1 MVSERNGY
9 RDAGWAIW
17 DRDAYTRDVS
27 NARCHP
33 DRRSLVETLEKLWDV
48 ARGTSVPR
56 EVDIPDETLVDGL
69 DRAVTL
75 WPDHIAIDFLG
86 KTTTY
91 AQLAVEVSRAA
102 GLLHDRGVRKGDR
115 VAISLPNCTT
125 HIVTFNAVL
134 RLGAIVVSIN
144 PTLAAHGI
152 ASQLT
157 DSGATVFIAW
167 DKTLERLVA
176 DEGVPSYASFPV
188 DLSAD
193 LPWLKRLALR
203 LPVSKARTLRGQMT
217 TAAFPKRP
225 RWHTIVAD
233 AKPLGSRSDRSEMG
247 SADVEGPVPEDV
259 AAFLYT
265 GGTTGTPKAAMLTH
279 RNIVANTVQSAA
291 WTGAQ
296 PATEVIYGVLP
307 FFHAFGMML
316 GLSYP
321 VRIGATLVVFPQFT
335 ADLFLAAQK
344 RRPGTFLPAVPPML
358 DRICDAVERKGAD
371 ITSFTVALS
380 GSMAL
385 SAKTAARWE
394 RLTGGLVI
402 EGYGLTETSPVVVG
416 NPLTAARRPGTLG
429 IPYPSTE
436 IRVVNPDDP
445 SQDVEQ
451 GESGELLI
459 KGPQVF
465 SGYWNLPDETA
476 AQFLPG
482 GWLRTGDVVKIG
494 EDGFVVLVDRIKELI
509 VSGGFKVYPS
519 QVEDRLRL
527 MPGVS
532 DVVLVGLPHGDV
544 GETVIAAIV
553 MEEDHE
559 AVSLEAVREW
569 CSESFAKY
577 ALPRKVVILSELPRS
592 QIGKVLRR
600 SVRTDLM
607 RETP

>member
-1 MVSERNGY
+1 MDSL
-9 RDAGWAIW
+9 DAQW
-17 DRDAYTRDVS
+17 DA
-27 NARCHP
+27 ARAP
-33 DRRSLVETLEKLWDV
+33 F
-48 ARGTSVPR
+48 VPR
-56 EVDIPDETLVDGL
+56 EIDVPHETLVDGL
-69 DRAVTL
+69 DRAAAS
-75 WPDHIAIDFLG
+75 WPAHIAIDFMG
-86 KTTTY
+86 ATTTY
-91 AQLAVEVSRAA
+91 SRLAADVARAA
-102 GLLHDRGVRKGDR
+102 GLLYDRGVRKGDR
-115 VAISLPNCTT
+115 VAIALPNCTT

-144 PTLAAHGI
+144 PTLAAQGI
-152 ASQLT
+152 VSQLA

-167 DKTLERLVA
+167 DKTLERVVA
-176 DEGVPSYASFPV
+176 EEGVPSYVSFPV

-193 LPWLKRLALR
+193 LPALKRLALR
-203 LPVSKARTLRGQMT
+203 LPLSKARALRAQLT
-217 TAAFPKRP
+217 STAFPERP
-225 RWHTIVAD
+225 RWDRVVAN
-233 AKPLGSRSDRSEMG
+233 AQTLRS
-247 SADVEGPVPEDV
+247 DVEGPSPEDI

-335 ADLFLAAQK
+335 ADSFLAAQK

-358 DRICDAVERKGAD
+358 DRIADAAEKKGAD
-371 ITSFTVALS
+371 ITSFSVALS

-385 SAKTAARWE
+385 SNKTAQRWE
-394 RLTGGLVI
+394 RVTGGLVI
-402 EGYGLTETSPVVVG
+402 EGYGLTETSPVAVG

-436 IRVVNPDDP
+436 IRVVNPDEP
-445 SQDVEQ
+445 SQDVER

-459 KGPQVF
+459 RGPQVF
-465 SGYWNLPDETA
+465 AGYWNRPEETA
-476 AQFLPG
+476 LQFLPG
-482 GWLRTGDVVKIG
+482 GWLRTGDVVQIG
-494 EDGFVVLVDRIKELI
+494 DDGFVVLVDRIKELI

-519 QVEDRLRL
+519 QVEEHLRR

-532 DVVLVGLPHGDV
+532 DVAIVGLPHSDL
-544 GETVIAAIV
+544 GETVFAAIV
-553 MEEDHE
+553 MEDDHG
-559 AVSLEAVREW
+559 AVGLEAVREW
-569 CSESFAKY
+569 CSERFAKY
-577 ALPRKVVILSELPRS
+577 ALPRGVVILNELPRS

-600 SVRTDLM
+600 VVRLDLM
-607 RETP
+607 RQTP

>member
-1 MVSERNGY
+1 VDNLESL
-9 RDAGWAIW
+9 WA
-17 DRDAYTRDVS
+17 
-27 NARCHP
+27 
-33 DRRSLVETLEKLWDV
+33 V
-48 ARGTSVPR
+48 ARGPSVPR
-56 EVDIPDETLVDGL
+56 EVDIPHETLVEGL
-69 DRAVTL
+69 DRAAAS

-86 KTTTY
+86 ATTTY
-91 AQLAVEVSRAA
+91 AQLAADVSRAA
-102 GLLHDRGVRKGDR
+102 GLLRDRGVRKGDR
-115 VAISLPNCTT
+115 VAIALPNCTT

-152 ASQLT
+152 ASQLA
-157 DSGATVFIAW
+157 DSGATIFIAW

-193 LPWLKRLALR
+193 LPPLKRLALR
-203 LPVSKARTLRGQMT
+203 LPVSKARTLRAQMT
-217 TAAFPKRP
+217 TNAFPNRP

-233 AKPLGSRSDRSEMG
+233 AKPLES
-247 SADVEGPVPEDV
+247 DVEGPAPEDV

-265 GGTTGTPKAAMLTH
+265 GGTTGTPKAAMLSH

-316 GLSYP
+316 GFSYP

-358 DRICDAVERKGAD
+358 DRICDAAESKGAD

-416 NPLTAARRPGTLG
+416 NPLTSARRPGTLG

-445 SQDVEQ
+445 SEEVEQ

-465 SGYWNLPDETA
+465 SGYWNLPEETESL
-476 AQFLPG
+476 FVPG
-482 GWLRTGDVVKIG
+482 GWLRTGDVVQIG
-494 EDGFVVLVDRIKELI
+494 DDGFVVLVDRIKELI

-532 DVVLVGLPHGDV
+532 DVVIVGLPHGDL

-553 MEEDHE
+553 MEKDHE

-569 CSESFAKY
+569 CAESFAKY

-600 SVRTDLM
+600 SVRMDLM

>member
-1 MVSERNGY
+1 MDNLESL
-9 RDAGWAIW
+9 WA
-17 DRDAYTRDVS
+17 
-27 NARCHP
+27 
-33 DRRSLVETLEKLWDV
+33 V
-48 ARGTSVPR
+48 ARGPSVPR
-56 EVDIPDETLVDGL
+56 EVDIPHETLVEGL
-69 DRAVTL
+69 DRAAAS

-86 KTTTY
+86 ATTTY
-91 AQLAVEVSRAA
+91 AQLAADVSRAA
-102 GLLHDRGVRKGDR
+102 GLLRDRGVRKGDR
-115 VAISLPNCTT
+115 VAIALPNCTT

-152 ASQLT
+152 ASQLA
-157 DSGATVFIAW
+157 DSGATIFIAW

-193 LPWLKRLALR
+193 LPPLKRLALR
-203 LPVSKARTLRGQMT
+203 LPVSKARTLRAQMT
-217 TAAFPKRP
+217 TNAFPNRP

-233 AKPLGSRSDRSEMG
+233 AKPLES
-247 SADVEGPVPEDV
+247 DVEGPAPEDV

-265 GGTTGTPKAAMLTH
+265 GGTTGTPKAAMLSH

-316 GLSYP
+316 GFSYP

-358 DRICDAVERKGAD
+358 DRICDAAESKGAD

-416 NPLTAARRPGTLG
+416 NPLTSARRPGTLG

-445 SQDVEQ
+445 SEEVEQ

-465 SGYWNLPDETA
+465 SGYWNLPEETESL
-476 AQFLPG
+476 FVPG
-482 GWLRTGDVVKIG
+482 GWLRTGDVVQIG
-494 EDGFVVLVDRIKELI
+494 DDGFVVLVDRIKELI

-532 DVVLVGLPHGDV
+532 DVVIVGLPHGDL

-553 MEEDHE
+553 MEKDHE
-559 AVSLEAVREW
+559 AVSLEAAREW
-569 CSESFAKY
+569 CAESFAKY

-600 SVRTDLM
+600 SVRMDLM

>member
-1 MVSERNGY
+1 MNTLASLWDAARPSSVP
-9 RDAGWAIW
+9 RDIE
-17 DRDAYTRDVS
+17 VP
-27 NARCHP
+27 HE
-33 DRRSLVETLEKLWDV
+33 SLVE
-48 ARGTSVPR
+48 
-56 EVDIPDETLVDGL
+56 GL
-69 DRAVTL
+69 DRAAAS

-86 KTTTY
+86 ATTTY
-91 AQLAVEVSRAA
+91 AQLAKDVSRAA
-102 GLLHDRGVRKGDR
+102 GFLYERGVRKGDR
-115 VAISLPNCTT
+115 VAIALPNCTT

-144 PTLAAHGI
+144 PTLAAQGI
-152 ASQLT
+152 SSQLE

-167 DKTLERLVA
+167 DKTLERVVA
-176 DEGVPSYASFPV
+176 EEGVPSYASFPV

-193 LPWLKRLALR
+193 LPATKRLALR

-217 TAAFPKRP
+217 TTALSDRP
-225 RWHTIVAD
+225 RWHRIVAD
-233 AKPLGSRSDRSEMG
+233 ATPLD
-247 SADVEGPVPEDV
+247 ATVEGPAPEDI

-265 GGTTGTPKAAMLTH
+265 GGTTGTPKAAMLSH

-291 WTGAQ
+291 WTAAT
-296 PATEVIYGVLP
+296 PATEVIYGILP

-335 ADLFLAAQK
+335 PDLFLAAQK

-358 DRICDAVERKGAD
+358 DRIAEAAESKGAD

-402 EGYGLTETSPVVVG
+402 EGYGLTETSPVAVG
-416 NPLTAARRPGTLG
+416 NPLTSARRPGTLG

-436 IRVVNPDDP
+436 IRVVDQEDP
-445 SQDVEQ
+445 SRDVPR

-459 KGPQVF
+459 RGPQVF
-465 SGYWNLPDETA
+465 SGYWNLPEETE
-476 AQFLPG
+476 AQFLPD
-482 GWLRTGDVVKIG
+482 GWLRTGDVVQIG
-494 EDGFVVLVDRIKELI
+494 DDGFVVLVDRIKELI

-519 QVEDRLRL
+519 QVEEHVRR

-532 DVVLVGLPHGDV
+532 DVAIVGLPHGEL
-544 GETVIAAIV
+544 GESVFAAIV
-553 MEEDHE
+553 MEDDHE
-559 AVSLEAVREW
+559 EVGLEAVRAW
-569 CSESFAKY
+569 CAERFGKY
-577 ALPRKVVILSELPRS
+577 ALPRGVVIMQVLPRS
-592 QIGKVLRR
+592 QLGKVLRR
-600 SVRTDLM
+600 VVRLDLM
-607 RETP
+607 HQAP

>member
-1 MVSERNGY
+1 MDN
-9 RDAGWAIW
+9 
-17 DRDAYTRDVS
+17 
-27 NARCHP
+27 
-33 DRRSLVETLEKLWDV
+33 LESLWDA
-48 ARGTSVPR
+48 ARGPSVPR
-56 EVDIPDETLVDGL
+56 EVDIPHETLVDGL
-69 DRAVTL
+69 DRAAAS
-75 WPDHIAIDFLG
+75 WPNHIAIDFMG
-86 KTTTY
+86 ATTTY
-91 AQLAVEVSRAA
+91 AQLATEVSRAA

-152 ASQLT
+152 STQLA

-167 DKTLERLVA
+167 DKTLEKVVA
-176 DEGVPSYASFPV
+176 EENVPSYASFPV

-193 LPWLKRLALR
+193 LPAIKRLALR
-203 LPVSKARTLRGQMT
+203 LPVAKARTLRGQMT
-217 TAAFPKRP
+217 TTAFPDRP
-225 RWHTIVAD
+225 RWHRMVAD
-233 AKPLGSRSDRSEMG
+233 AKLLDP
-247 SADVEGPVPEDV
+247 DVERPAPDDV
-259 AAFLYT
+259 ALFIYT

-291 WTGAQ
+291 WTGAK

-344 RRPGTFLPAVPPML
+344 RRPGTFLPAVPAML
-358 DRICDAVERKGAD
+358 DRIADAVERSGAD
-371 ITSFTVALS
+371 ITSFAVALS

-385 SAKTAARWE
+385 SAKTAERWE
-394 RLTGGLVI
+394 RLTEGLVI
-402 EGYGLTETSPVVVG
+402 EGYGLTETSPVAVG
-416 NPLTAARRPGTLG
+416 NPLTSARTPGTLG

-436 IRVVNPDDP
+436 IRVVNPEDP
-445 SQDVEQ
+445 SQEVAQ

-459 KGPQVF
+459 RGPQVF
-465 SGYWNLPDETA
+465 AGYWNLQEETES
-476 AQFLPG
+476 QFLPG
-482 GWLRTGDVVKIG
+482 GWLRTGDVVQIG
-494 EDGFVVLVDRIKELI
+494 DDGFVVLVDRIKELI

-519 QVEDRLRL
+519 QVEEHLRS

-532 DVVLVGLPHGDV
+532 DVAVVGLPHGDL
-544 GETVIAAIV
+544 GETVVAAIV
-553 MEEDHE
+553 MDENHG

-569 CSESFAKY
+569 CSQSFAKY
-577 ALPRKVVILSELPRS
+577 ALPRRVVILPELPRS

-600 SVRTDLM
+600 VVRLNLM
-607 RETP
+607 SPAP

>member
-1 MVSERNGY
+1 M
-9 RDAGWAIW
+9 D
-17 DRDAYTRDVS
+17 
-27 NARCHP
+27 
-33 DRRSLVETLEKLWDV
+33 TLQKLWEA
-48 ARGTSVPR
+48 ARAPSVPR
-56 EVDIPDETLVDGL
+56 EVDIPYETLVDGL
-69 DRAVTL
+69 DRAAAS

-86 KTTTY
+86 ATTTY
-91 AQLAVEVSRAA
+91 AQLAADVARAA
-102 GLLHDRGVRKGDR
+102 GLLHERGVRKGDR
-115 VAISLPNCTT
+115 VAIALPNCTT

-152 ASQLT
+152 ASQLA

-167 DKTLERLVA
+167 DKTLERVVA
-176 DEGVPSYASFPV
+176 EEGVPSYATFPV

-193 LPWLKRLALR
+193 LPTFKRLALH
-203 LPVSKARTLRGQMT
+203 LPVKKARTLRGQMT
-217 TAAFPKRP
+217 TTAFPGRP
-225 RWHTIVAD
+225 RWHTIVAN
-233 AKPLGSRSDRSEMG
+233 AKPLSS
-247 SADVEGPVPEDV
+247 DVECPSPEDV

-358 DRICDAVERKGAD
+358 DRIADAAESKGAD
-371 ITSFTVALS
+371 LTSFSVALS

-402 EGYGLTETSPVVVG
+402 EGYGLTETSPVAVG
-416 NPLTAARRPGTLG
+416 NPLTGARRPGTLG
-429 IPYPSTE
+429 IPYPSTQ
-436 IRVVNPDDP
+436 IRVVDPEDP
-445 SQDVEQ
+445 SQDVEP

-465 SGYWNLPDETA
+465 SGYWNLPEETA
-476 AQFLPG
+476 AQLLPG
-482 GWLRTGDVVKIG
+482 GWLRTGDVVQIG
-494 EDGFVVLVDRIKELI
+494 EDGFVVLVDRLKELI

-519 QVEDRLRL
+519 QVEDHVRL

-532 DVVLVGLPHGDV
+532 DVVVVGLPHGDL

-553 MEEDHE
+553 PEEGHE
-559 AVSLEAVREW
+559 PVSLEAVREW

-577 ALPRKVVILSELPRS
+577 ALPRKVVILNELPRS

-600 SVRTDLM
+600 SVRMDLI
-607 RETP
+607 REAP

>member
-1 MVSERNGY
+1 MENLAS
-9 RDAGWAIW
+9 
-17 DRDAYTRDVS
+17 
-27 NARCHP
+27 
-33 DRRSLVETLEKLWDV
+33 LWDA
-48 ARGTSVPR
+48 ARAPYCPR
-56 EVDIPDETLVDGL
+56 DIEIPHETLVDGL
-69 DRAVTL
+69 DRAAAT

-86 KTTTY
+86 ATTTY
-91 AQLAVEVSRAA
+91 GQLANDVACAA
-102 GLLHDRGVRKGDR
+102 GFLRERGVRKGDR
-115 VAISLPNCTT
+115 VAIALPNCTT

-144 PTLAAHGI
+144 PTLAAQGI
-152 ASQLT
+152 SSQLA

-167 DKTLERLVA
+167 DKTLERVVA
-176 DEGVPSYASFPV
+176 EEGVPSYASFPV

-193 LPWLKRLALR
+193 LPAVKRLALR

-217 TAAFPKRP
+217 TTALSDRP
-225 RWHTIVAD
+225 RWHRIVAD
-233 AKPLGSRSDRSEMG
+233 ARPLDPN
-247 SADVEGPVPEDV
+247 VEGPIPEDI

-279 RNIVANTVQSAA
+279 RNIVANTAQSAA
-291 WTGAQ
+291 WTGAT
-296 PATEVIYGVLP
+296 PATEVIYGILP

-335 ADLFLAAQK
+335 PDLFLAAQK

-358 DRICDAVERKGAD
+358 DRIAEAAESKGAD

-402 EGYGLTETSPVVVG
+402 EGYGLTETSPVAVG

-436 IRVVNPDDP
+436 IKVVDQEDP
-445 SQDVEQ
+445 SREVAQ

-459 KGPQVF
+459 RGPQVF

-476 AQFLPG
+476 SQILPD
-482 GWLRTGDVVKIG
+482 GWLRTGDVVRIG
-494 EDGFVVLVDRIKELI
+494 DDGFVVLVDRIKELI

-519 QVEDRLRL
+519 QVEEHLRR

-532 DVVLVGLPHGDV
+532 DVAIVGLPHGEL
-544 GETVIAAIV
+544 GESVFAAIV
-553 MEEDHE
+553 MEEGHE
-559 AVSLEAVREW
+559 PVGLEAVREW
-569 CSESFAKY
+569 CAERFGKY
-577 ALPRKVVILSELPRS
+577 ALPRGVVIMTELPRS
-592 QIGKVLRR
+592 QLGKVLRR
-600 SVRTDLM
+600 VVRLDLM
-607 RETP
+607 QQKS

>member
-1 MVSERNGY
+1 MASRTQE
-9 RDAGWAIW
+9 
-17 DRDAYTRDVS
+17 S
-27 NARCHP
+27 HP
-33 DRRSLVETLEKLWDV
+33 DRRSLVDNLESLWAV
-48 ARGTSVPR
+48 ARGPSVPR
-56 EVDIPDETLVDGL
+56 EVDIPHETLVEGL
-69 DRAVTL
+69 DRAAAS

-86 KTTTY
+86 ATTTY
-91 AQLAVEVSRAA
+91 AQLAADVSRAA
-102 GLLHDRGVRKGDR
+102 GLLRDRGVRKGDR
-115 VAISLPNCTT
+115 VAIALPNCTT

-152 ASQLT
+152 ASQLA
-157 DSGATVFIAW
+157 DSGATIFIAW

-193 LPWLKRLALR
+193 LPPLKRLALR
-203 LPVSKARTLRGQMT
+203 LPVSKARTLRAQMT
-217 TAAFPKRP
+217 TNAFPNRP

-233 AKPLGSRSDRSEMG
+233 AKPLES
-247 SADVEGPVPEDV
+247 DVEGPAPEDV

-265 GGTTGTPKAAMLTH
+265 GGTTGTPKAAMLSH

-316 GLSYP
+316 GFSYP

-358 DRICDAVERKGAD
+358 DRICDAAESKGAD

-416 NPLTAARRPGTLG
+416 NPLTSARRPGTLG

-445 SQDVEQ
+445 SEEVEQ

-465 SGYWNLPDETA
+465 SGYWNLPEETESL
-476 AQFLPG
+476 FVPG
-482 GWLRTGDVVKIG
+482 GWLRTGDVVQIG
-494 EDGFVVLVDRIKELI
+494 DDGFVVLVDRIKELI

-532 DVVLVGLPHGDV
+532 DVVIVGLPHGDL

-553 MEEDHE
+553 MEKDHE
-559 AVSLEAVREW
+559 AVSLEAAREW
-569 CSESFAKY
+569 CAESFAKY

-600 SVRTDLM
+600 SVRMDLM

>member
-1 MVSERNGY
+1 M
-9 RDAGWAIW
+9 D
-17 DRDAYTRDVS
+17 
-27 NARCHP
+27 
-33 DRRSLVETLEKLWDV
+33 TLEDLWDA
-48 ARGTSVPR
+48 ARAPSVPR
-56 EVDIPDETLVDGL
+56 EVEIPNETLVDGL
-69 DRAVTL
+69 DRAAAS
-75 WPDHIAIDFLG
+75 WPDHVAIDFLG
-86 KTTTY
+86 ATTTF
-91 AQLAVEVSRAA
+91 AQLASKVSRAA

-115 VAISLPNCTT
+115 VAIALPNCTT

-152 ASQLT
+152 SSQLA

-176 DEGVPSYASFPV
+176 DEGVPSYAAFPV

-193 LPWLKRLALR
+193 LPVLKRAALR
-203 LPVSKARTLRGQMT
+203 LPVNKARTLRGQMT
-217 TAAFPKRP
+217 TTAFPNRP

-233 AKPLGSRSDRSEMG
+233 AKPLSS
-247 SADVEGPVPEDV
+247 DVEGAVPEDI
-259 AAFLYT
+259 AALLFT

-296 PATEVIYGVLP
+296 PATEVIYGILP

-321 VRIGATLVVFPQFT
+321 MRIGATLVVFPQFS

-344 RRPGTFLPAVPPML
+344 RRPGTFLPAVPSML
-358 DRICDAVERKGAD
+358 DRISDAVERTGAD
-371 ITSFTVALS
+371 VTSFAVALS

-385 SAKTAARWE
+385 SARTAARWE
-394 RLTGGLVI
+394 QITGGLVI
-402 EGYGLTETSPVVVG
+402 EGYGLTETSPVAVG
-416 NPLTAARRPGTLG
+416 NPLTSARRPGTLG

-436 IRVVNPDDP
+436 IRVVNPEDP
-445 SQDVEQ
+445 SQEVEQ

-465 SGYWNLPDETA
+465 AGYWNLPEETESL
-476 AQFLPG
+476 FLPG

-494 EDGFVVLVDRIKELI
+494 DDGFVVLVDRIKELI

-519 QVEDRLRL
+519 QVEDRVRL
-527 MPGVS
+527 MPEVS
-532 DVVLVGLPHGDV
+532 DVAVVGLPHGDL

-553 MEEDHE
+553 MEKDHE
-559 AVSLEAVREW
+559 PVSLEAVREW

-577 ALPRKVVILSELPRS
+577 SLPRKVVILSELPRS

-600 SVRTDLM
+600 SVRMDLM

>member
-1 MVSERNGY
+1 MDN
-9 RDAGWAIW
+9 
-17 DRDAYTRDVS
+17 
-27 NARCHP
+27 
-33 DRRSLVETLEKLWDV
+33 LESLWDA
-48 ARGTSVPR
+48 ARGPSVPR
-56 EVDIPDETLVDGL
+56 EVDIPHETLLDGL
-69 DRAVTL
+69 DRAAAS
-75 WPDHIAIDFLG
+75 WPDHIAIDFMG
-86 KTTTY
+86 ATATY

-102 GLLHDRGVRKGDR
+102 SLLHGRGVRKGDR
-115 VAISLPNCTT
+115 VAIALPNCTT

-144 PTLAAHGI
+144 PTLAATGI
-152 ASQLT
+152 ASQLA

-193 LPWLKRLALR
+193 LPLLKRLALR
-203 LPVSKARTLRGQMT
+203 LPVRKARTLRGQMT
-217 TAAFPKRP
+217 TTAFPKRP
-225 RWHTIVAD
+225 RWHRIVAD
-233 AKPLGSRSDRSEMG
+233 AKPLNS
-247 SADVEGPVPEDV
+247 DVEGPAPDDV

-291 WTGAQ
+291 WTGAG

-358 DRICDAVERKGAD
+358 DRICDAVERKGAN

-416 NPLTAARRPGTLG
+416 NPLTEARRPGTLG
-429 IPYPSTE
+429 IPYPSTK

-519 QVEDRLRL
+519 QVEDRVRL

-532 DVVLVGLPHGDV
+532 DVVIVGLPHGDL
-544 GETVIAAIV
+544 GETVVAAIV

-569 CSESFAKY
+569 CSQSFAKY
-577 ALPRKVVILSELPRS
+577 ALPRRVVILSELPRS

>member
-1 MVSERNGY
+1 MDTLQQLWE
-9 RDAGWAIW
+9 A
-17 DRDAYTRDVS
+17 
-27 NARCHP
+27 ARAP
-33 DRRSLVETLEKLWDV
+33 
-48 ARGTSVPR
+48 SVPR
-56 EVDIPDETLVDGL
+56 EVDIPHETLVDGL
-69 DRAVTL
+69 DRAAEQ
-75 WPDHIAIDFLG
+75 WPDRIAVDFLG
-86 KTTTY
+86 ATRTY
-91 AQLAVEVSRAA
+91 SQLAQDVALAA

-115 VAISLPNCTT
+115 VAIALPNCTT

-134 RLGAIVVSIN
+134 RLGAVVVSIN

-152 ASQLT
+152 ANQLA
-157 DSGATVFIAW
+157 DSGATAFIAW

-193 LPWLKRLALR
+193 LPAVKRLALR
-203 LPVSKARTLRGQMT
+203 LPLAKARTLRGQMT
-217 TAAFPKRP
+217 TTAFPKRP
-225 RWHTIVAD
+225 RWHTMVAD
-233 AKPLGSRSDRSEMG
+233 AKPLAS
-247 SADVEGPVPEDV
+247 DVEGPAPEDV

-291 WTGAQ
+291 WTGAK

-335 ADLFLAAQK
+335 ADMFLAAQK

-358 DRICDAVERKGAD
+358 DRIADAVERKGAD

-385 SAKTAARWE
+385 SSKTAARWE

-402 EGYGLTETSPVVVG
+402 EGYGLTETSPVAVG
-416 NPLTAARRPGTLG
+416 NPLTGARRPGTLG

-436 IRVVNPDDP
+436 IKVVNPEDP
-445 SQDVEQ
+445 SQEVEP

-476 AQFLPG
+476 AQLLPD
-482 GWLRTGDVVKIG
+482 GWLRTGDVVQIG
-494 EDGFVVLVDRIKELI
+494 PDGFVVLVDRIKELI

-519 QVEDRLRL
+519 QVEERLRL
-527 MPGVS
+527 MPGVG
-532 DVVLVGLPHGDV
+532 DVVVVGLPHGDL

-553 MEEDHE
+553 PEEGHE
-559 AVSLEAVREW
+559 PVSLEAVREW
-569 CSESFAKY
+569 CAESFAKY
-577 ALPRKVVILSELPRS
+577 ALPRKVVILNELPRS

-600 SVRTDLM
+600 SVRMDLM
-607 RETP
+607 REGP

>member
-1 MVSERNGY
+1 MDNLAS
-9 RDAGWAIW
+9 
-17 DRDAYTRDVS
+17 
-27 NARCHP
+27 
-33 DRRSLVETLEKLWDV
+33 LWDA
-48 ARGTSVPR
+48 ARAPSVPR
-56 EVDIPDETLVDGL
+56 EVEIPHETLVEGL
-69 DRAVTL
+69 DRAASS
-75 WPDHIAIDFLG
+75 WPDHIAIEFMG
-86 KTTTY
+86 ATTTY
-91 AQLAVEVSRAA
+91 AQLARDVALAA
-102 GLLHDRGVRKGDR
+102 GLLHERGVRKGDR
-115 VAISLPNCTT
+115 VAIALPNCTT

-144 PTLAAHGI
+144 PTLAASGI
-152 ASQLT
+152 ASQLA

-167 DKTLERLVA
+167 DKTLERVVA
-176 DEGVPSYASFPV
+176 EENVPSYSSFPV

-193 LPWLKRLALR
+193 LPAIKRLALR

-217 TAAFPKRP
+217 TTAFPDRP
-225 RWHTIVAD
+225 RWDRIVAD
-233 AKPLGSRSDRSEMG
+233 AKPLGT
-247 SADVEGPVPEDV
+247 DVEGPAPEDV

-358 DRICDAVERKGAD
+358 DRIADAVERTGAD

-402 EGYGLTETSPVVVG
+402 EGYGLTETSPVAVG

-459 KGPQVF
+459 RGPQVF
-465 SGYWNLPDETA
+465 AGYWKLPEETA
-476 AQFLPG
+476 AQVLPG
-482 GWLRTGDVVKIG
+482 GWLRTGDVVEIAD
-494 EDGFVVLVDRIKELI
+494 DGFVVLVDRIKELI

-519 QVEDRLRL
+519 QVEEHLRL

-532 DVVLVGLPHGDV
+532 DVAIVGLPHGDL
-544 GETVIAAIV
+544 GETVFAAIV
-553 MEEDHE
+553 MEENHG
-559 AVSLEAVREW
+559 AVGLEAVREW
-569 CSESFAKY
+569 CSERFAKY
-577 ALPRKVVILSELPRS
+577 ALPRGVVILPELPRS

-600 SVRTDLM
+600 VVRLNLM
-607 RETP
+607 STTP

>member
-1 MVSERNGY
+1 
-9 RDAGWAIW
+9 
-17 DRDAYTRDVS
+17 
-27 NARCHP
+27 
-33 DRRSLVETLEKLWDV
+33 
-48 ARGTSVPR
+48 
-56 EVDIPDETLVDGL
+56 
-69 DRAVTL
+69 
-75 WPDHIAIDFLG
+75 
-86 KTTTY
+86 
-91 AQLAVEVSRAA
+91 
-102 GLLHDRGVRKGDR
+102 
-115 VAISLPNCTT
+115 
-125 HIVTFNAVL
+125 
-134 RLGAIVVSIN
+134 VVSIN

-152 ASQLT
+152 ASQLA

-167 DKTLERLVA
+167 DKTLERVVA
-176 DEGVPSYASFPV
+176 EENVPSYSSFPV

-193 LPWLKRLALR
+193 LPAIKRLALR
-203 LPVSKARTLRGQMT
+203 LPLSKARTLRDQMT
-217 TAAFPKRP
+217 TTAFPDRP
-225 RWHTIVAD
+225 RWDRIVAD
-233 AKPLGSRSDRSEMG
+233 AKPLEP
-247 SADVEGPVPEDV
+247 DVEGPAPEDV

-296 PATEVIYGVLP
+296 PATEVIYGILP

-321 VRIGATLVVFPQFT
+321 VRIGATLVVFPQFS

-344 RRPGTFLPAVPPML
+344 RRPGTFLPAVPSML
-358 DRICDAVERKGAD
+358 DRISDAVERTGAD
-371 ITSFTVALS
+371 ITTFTVALS

-385 SAKTAARWE
+385 SARTAARWE
-394 RLTGGLVI
+394 QITRGLVI
-402 EGYGLTETSPVVVG
+402 EGYGLTETSPVAVG

-436 IRVVNPDDP
+436 IRVVNPEDP
-445 SQDVEQ
+445 SQEVEQ

-465 SGYWNLPDETA
+465 AGYWNLPEETDSV
-476 AQFLPG
+476 FLPG
-482 GWLRTGDVVKIG
+482 GWLRTGDVVRIG
-494 EDGFVVLVDRIKELI
+494 DDGFVVLVDRIKELI

-519 QVEDRLRL
+519 QVEDRVRL

-532 DVVLVGLPHGDV
+532 DVAVVGLPHGDL

-553 MEEDHE
+553 MEKDHE
-559 AVSLEAVREW
+559 PVSLEAVREW

-577 ALPRKVVILSELPRS
+577 SLPRKVVILSELPRS

-600 SVRTDLM
+600 SVQMDLM
-607 RETP
+607 HETP